1 MCNHG
6 LRTFHAIVIIRETT
20 TGLPCSP
27 KFTAI
32 ISLAFV
38 FDSQVEGA
46 DVVQINHTVNS
57 DMATLHGRSCVP
69 LNLSVR
75 AYDESVRLLDKGVD
89 LLSLLER
96 GDQNVSV
103 IHPELGVFGLYNKP
117 TEELV
122 SYLFSDLFLPLSTS
136 IVVFVGMWPSS
147 IGRKRRPVLISLVF
161 VPAEP
166 LRFWLPFSATGV
178 TLLLATFYG

>member
-1 MCNHG
+1 VCNHG

-27 KFTAI
+27 KFQAI

-38 FDSQVEGA
+38 LDSQVQGA

-57 DMATLHGRSCVP
+57 DMAALHGRSCVP
-69 LNLSVR
+69 PNLSVR

-89 LLSLLER
+89 LLSLFER

-103 IHPELGVFGLYNKP
+103 IHPGLGVFGL
-117 TEELV
+117 
-122 SYLFSDLFLPLSTS
+122 
-136 IVVFVGMWPSS
+136 
-147 IGRKRRPVLISLVF
+147 
-161 VPAEP
+161 
-166 LRFWLPFSATGV
+166 
-178 TLLLATFYG
+178 